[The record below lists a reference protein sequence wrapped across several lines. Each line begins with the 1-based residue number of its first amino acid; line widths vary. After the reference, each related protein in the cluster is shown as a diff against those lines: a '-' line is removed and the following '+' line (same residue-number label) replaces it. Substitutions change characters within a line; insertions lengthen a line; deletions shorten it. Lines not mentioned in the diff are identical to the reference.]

1 MEAACHGSPSWPTR
15 NPSAPTLRATYVKG
29 MHRSVLCVWAAVL
42 LSGCFHRVSADR
54 IERHGWHR
62 IHPVGDKDAY
72 DDRFER
78 IAYRLEDVDCA
89 TLAKHDTDPAKPIF
103 VMLHGAGGEGVEMKK
118 SVPLLADSR
127 PAAVYVLRWSPWDR
141 RETLVTQLA
150 GGVSRIAHCVPGAPG
165 RIIVV
170 AHSAGGVLASLAA
183 GRVVPPRDAPKSWLT
198 IVTIAA
204 PLSGHLRGGDHGPE
218 PAFMFDLANTP
229 DYPPPAPGVRVLHLR
244 TSVTGDV
251 QMTPIVGHSPNDVR
265 VGVPGA
271 PQIDLPEQLSHAGSL
286 VYVTRLFADG
296 SFHTWLEPRAS
307 AVPGDTVQARKPQRG
322 GSSKSHAAGRRGP
335 MKPSLRARSELFQW

>member
-1 MEAACHGSPSWPTR
+1 
-15 NPSAPTLRATYVKG
+15 
-29 MHRSVLCVWAAVL
+29 MHRSVICAFAAVL

-62 IHPVGDKDAY
+62 VHTVDEKGSY

-78 IAYRLEDVDCA
+78 IAFRLDDVDCE
-89 TLAKHDTDPAKPIF
+89 TLAKHDGDPAKPIF

-118 SVPLLADSR
+118 SVPLLVDSR
-127 PAAVYVLRWSPWDR
+127 PATVYVLRWSPWDR

-150 GGVSRIAHCVPGAPG
+150 GGISRIARCVPGAPG
-165 RIIVV
+165 RIVVV

-183 GRVVPPRDAPKSWLT
+183 GRVVPPRDAPKEWLT

-204 PLSGHLRGGDHGPE
+204 PLSGHLRGGEHGPE

-229 DYPPPAPGVRVLHLR
+229 EYPHPAPGVRVLHLR
-244 TSVTGDV
+244 TSLPGDL
-251 QMTPIVGHSPNDVR
+251 QMTPIVGHAPNDVR

-271 PQIDLPEQLSHAGSL
+271 PQIDLPDQLSHAGSL

-296 SFHTWLEPRAS
+296 SFHSWLEPRA
-307 AVPGDTVQARKPQRG
+307 VNGPGDAVQVRKPPQRG
-322 GSSKSHAAGRRGP
+322 GSSKAHAAGRRGP
-335 MKPSLRARSELFQW
+335 AKQTLRARTDLFQW